1 MSSDAEK
8 IDVYLIHAVLDP
20 DSGSQI
26 SFPPTIQGL
35 PTDATVE
42 SLIALVGNLHS
53 MGQVGDTLS
62 PAAVAR
68 MQFWAMDGTTLAHSQ
83 SLSGLPEPRAV
94 LLISWV
100 TEPAPVLPVSQS
112 LPLAESFFNFAREN
126 DSNFA
131 NFFGS
136 KDVAAPKSAVEENV
150 SEILVRF
157 SFLADK
163 IEVFVARDGQTHL
176 SFAADVTPAE
186 SLSGY
191 GLETVFGAAKVPP
204 FGELPAQLVQIAV
217 TLEQELG
224 KLDSLDF
231 ELARPMV
238 NEANQALAS
247 DYIKAAN
254 FCTVNSRFVRVQ

>member
-8 IDVYLIHAVLDP
+8 IDVYLIHAALDP

-35 PTDATVE
+35 PTHATVE
-42 SLIALVGNLHS
+42 SLITLFGNLHS

-68 MQFWAMDGTTLAHSQ
+68 MQFWAMDGTTLARSQ
-83 SLSGLPEPRAV
+83 PLSGLPEPRVV
-94 LLISWV
+94 LLISWA
-100 TEPAPVLPVSQS
+100 TEPAPALPAAQS
-112 LPLAESFFNFAREN
+112 RPLAESFFNFAREN

-136 KDVAAPKSAVEENV
+136 KDVVAPQSAVEETA

-157 SFLADK
+157 SFLSDK
-163 IEVFVARDGQTHL
+163 IDVFVARDGQTHL
-176 SFAADVTPAE
+176 SFTADVTPAE

-191 GLETVFGAAKVPP
+191 GFETTFGAAEVPP
-204 FGELPAQLVQIAV
+204 FGELPAELVQIAV
-217 TLEQELG
+217 TLEERLG
-224 KLDSLDF
+224 KLDSLDS
-231 ELARPMV
+231 EHARPIV
-238 NEANQALAS
+238 NETNQALAN

-254 FCTVNSRFVRVQ
+254 FCTVNSRFIRVQ